1 VKEAMMALMRWDP
14 FSTLAR
20 LDSDFDQIVRQT
32 WGSSAGFVPAAEIHL
47 DGQDVMIS
55 LELPGID
62 IENDVSV
69 EVADNRLVVSGERR
83 SHTEAKDEKS
93 RDWLV
98 REMRYGA
105 FRREF
110 ALPEGMS
117 ADDVQAAYEHGILT
131 LRVRNVVKGPT
142 KPVKVPIGKGSS
154 ASMTEGHDVISGE
167 AQQVAVESS
176 GS

>member
-1 VKEAMMALMRWDP
+1 MRWDP

-55 LELPGID
+55 LELPGVD

-83 SHTEAKDEKS
+83 SRSETKDEKS

-110 ALPEGMS
+110 ALPDGLS
-117 ADDVQAAYEHGILT
+117 ADDVQASYEHGILT
-131 LRVRNVVKGPT
+131 LRVRNIVKGPP
-142 KPVKVPIGKGSS
+142 KPVKVPIGKAS
-154 ASMTEGHDVISGE
+154 AAGGGDGHDVISGQSE
-167 AQQVAVESS
+167 RVAVESGDS
-176 GS
+176 ST